1 MPKKRMRNLV
11 ASIVL
16 LAALVVSV
24 SVIAGT
30 KGPEVTLYANI
41 TAVQPVVTAFTEI
54 FGIPAS
60 YTRISS
66 SKILATVMSEFDAG
80 KLQADV
86 LQAPMPIMQY
96 FKEKGVLAPY
106 ASPVAAGY
114 PDWAKGA
121 DGVIYSFGIEC
132 MGILYNT
139 DLVNSADAPQHYADL
154 ADPKWDGKI
163 VMPDPSVHSSTI
175 SWLVGLKEK
184 VFEDEGTWMTF
195 LEGLAANHPM
205 FVRSLGPTPGPI
217 ASGEKAIGI
226 SMQKYIITKAPA
238 PLDWACQ
245 GEPQLGSPRGI
256 AVTSTTAN
264 PEAARLFINYWLSK
278 TAMEQVASEVGESVV
293 YPGVFP
299 PIEGMDATEV
309 IPVRVLSDEEI
320 QHWGGVFKDIFNI
333 P

>member
-1 MPKKRMRNLV
+1 MPKSSTKRLV
-11 ASIVL
+11 VFVVL
-16 LAALVVSV
+16 LMALVISPLVVAAS
-24 SVIAGT
+24 
-30 KGPEVTLYANI
+30 KGPEVTFYANI
-41 TAVQPVVTAFTEI
+41 TAVQPIVTAFSDA

-86 LQAPMPIMQY
+86 LQAPMSIMRY
-96 FKEKGVLAPY
+96 FKDKGVLAPY
-106 ASPVAAGY
+106 TSPVAARY
-114 PDWAKGA
+114 PDWAKDP

-139 DLVNSADAPQHYADL
+139 DLVSSADAPQHYADL

-163 VMPDPSVHSSTI
+163 LMPDPSVHSSTI

-184 VFEDEGTWMTF
+184 IFKDEATWMTF

-217 ASGEKAIGI
+217 ASGEKAIGL

-256 AVTSTTAN
+256 AITSTTDN
-264 PEAARLFINYWLSK
+264 PEAAQLFINYWLSRN
-278 TAMEQVASEVGESVV
+278 AMEMLANQVGESVV

-299 PIEGMDATEV
+299 PVDGMDAAEV

>member
-1 MPKKRMRNLV
+1 MLKGSVRTRV
-11 ASIVL
+11 VSIFLITTLLFSL
-16 LAALVVSV
+16 LAV
-24 SVIAGT
+24 AGT
-30 KGPEVTLYANI
+30 ERPKVTFYANI
-41 TAVQPVVTAFTEI
+41 TAVQPIVTAFSDA

-66 SKILATVMSEFDAG
+66 SKFLATVMSEFDAG

-86 LQAPMPIMQY
+86 LQAPMPIMEY
-96 FKEKGVLAPY
+96 LKDKGVLAAY

-132 MGILYNT
+132 MGIIYNT
-139 DLVNSADAPQHYADL
+139 DLVKPADVPQHYADL

-184 VFEDEGTWMTF
+184 VFKDDDAWMAF
-195 LEGLAANHPM
+195 LKGLAANHPM

-238 PLDWACQ
+238 PLSWACR

-256 AVTSTTAN
+256 AVTSTTHN
-264 PEAARLFINYWLSK
+264 PEAARLFLNYWLSK
-278 TAMEQVASEVGESVV
+278 NAMEMLASQVGESVV
-293 YPGVFP
+293 YPGVSP
-299 PIEGMDATEV
+299 PIEGMDTAQV
-309 IPVRVLSDEEI
+309 IPVRILSDEEI
-320 QHWGGVFKDIFNI
+320 QHWGGVFKNIFNI

>member
-1 MPKKRMRNLV
+1 
-11 ASIVL
+11 
-16 LAALVVSV
+16 VSV
-24 SVIAGT
+24 VAGT
-30 KGPEVTLYANI
+30 KGPEVTFYANI
-41 TAVQPVVTAFTEI
+41 TAVQPVVTAFTET

-66 SKILATVMSEFDAG
+66 TKILATVMSEFDAG

-96 FKEKGVLAPY
+96 LKDKGVLAAY

-114 PDWAKGA
+114 PDWAKDP

-163 VMPDPSVHSSTI
+163 LMPDPSVHSSTI
-175 SWLVGLKEK
+175 SWLVALKEK
-184 VFEDEGTWMTF
+184 IFEDEATWMTF

-205 FVRSLGPTPGPI
+205 FVRSLGPTAGPI

-226 SMQKYIITKAPA
+226 SMQKNIITKAPA
-238 PLDWACQ
+238 PLDWACRE
-245 GEPQLGSPRGI
+245 EPQMGSPRGI
-256 AVTSTTAN
+256 AVTSTTDN

-278 TAMEQVASEVGESVV
+278 NAMEMLASQVGESVV

-299 PIEGMDATEV
+299 PIEGMDAAQV
-309 IPVRVLSDEEI
+309 ISVRVLSDEEI

>member
-1 MPKKRMRNLV
+1 MPKKNMRGWV
-11 ASIVL
+11 VFVVL
-16 LAALVVSV
+16 LTALVISV
-24 SVIAGT
+24 SVVAGA
-30 KGPEVTLYANI
+30 KGPEVTFYANI
-41 TAVQPVVTAFTEI
+41 TAVQPVVTAFTEA

-66 SKILATVMSEFDAG
+66 TKILATVMSEFDAG

-96 FKEKGVLAPY
+96 LKDKGVLAAY

-114 PDWAKGA
+114 PDWAKDA
-121 DGVIYSFGIEC
+121 DGVIYSFGVEC

-139 DLVNSADAPQHYADL
+139 DLVNAADAPQHYADL

-163 VMPDPSVHSSTI
+163 LMPDPSVHSSTI
-175 SWLVGLKEK
+175 SWLVALKEK
-184 VFEDEGTWMTF
+184 IFEDEATWMTF

-205 FVRSLGPTPGPI
+205 FVRSLGPTAGPI

-226 SMQKYIITKAPA
+226 SMQKNIITKAPA
-238 PLDWACQ
+238 PLDWACRE
-245 GEPQLGSPRGI
+245 EPQMGSPRGI
-256 AVTSTTAN
+256 AVTSTTDN

-278 TAMEQVASEVGESVV
+278 NAMEMLASQVGESVV

-299 PIEGMDATEV
+299 PVDGMDAAEV
-309 IPVRVLSDEEI
+309 IPVRVLSNEEI

>member
-1 MPKKRMRNLV
+1 MPKKSMRNWVVFIVLV
-11 ASIVL
+11 A
-16 LAALVVSV
+16 ALIISV
-24 SVIAGT
+24 SVVAGT
-30 KGPEVTLYANI
+30 KGPEITFYANI
-41 TAVQPVVTAFTEI
+41 TAVQPIVTAFSDA

-96 FKEKGVLAPY
+96 LKDKGVLAAY

-114 PDWAKGA
+114 PDWAKGP

-132 MGILYNT
+132 MGIIYNT
-139 DLVNSADAPQHYADL
+139 DLVEVADAPQHYADL

-184 VFEDEGTWMTF
+184 VFKNEDTWMAF
-195 LEGLAANHPM
+195 LNGLAANHPM

-238 PLDWACQ
+238 PLAWACQ

-278 TAMEQVASEVGESVV
+278 NAMEMLAGQVGESVV
-293 YPGVFP
+293 YPGVSP
-299 PIEGMDATEV
+299 PIEGMDTAQV